1 MRAYRPMVH
10 PMTSEDLWPKC
21 HRPPL
26 MPPFYHKQPGRTRK
40 KRKRSAGEQPPNLI
54 LQPPS
59 CRGITWKLPNLL
71 KLHMRLKQ
79 PKLLK
84 LPHLLKLLKLL
95 KLPKKERGSSLSQR
109 GLNFLKRRMVLK
121 LCKEVNL
128 CKLVQVLKL
137 ANVLNL
143 PNFSNYAWIS
153 TKCKLITPFCQWYK
167 QKGVQISCQEEEIYQ
182 SEGFVGWLST
192 LEILM
197 MCKCYMFC

>member
-1 MRAYRPMVH
+1 MRAYRPMIH

-95 KLPKKERGSSLSQR
+95 KLPKKRKRFKSLTKRIKLPKKKDGSQTVQGSESVQTCPGSQTGQCSQPAQTSQTVHGSQPSTSSSHPFANGTNKKGFKSLA
-109 GLNFLKRRMVLK
+109 KRKKFTNRKDL
-121 LCKEVNL
+121 LD
-128 CKLVQVLKL
+128 
-137 ANVLNL
+137 
-143 PNFSNYAWIS
+143 
-153 TKCKLITPFCQWYK
+153 
-167 QKGVQISCQEEEIYQ
+167 GYQ
-182 SEGFVGWLST
+182 PWRF
-192 LEILM
+192 
-197 MCKCYMFC
+197 